1 MVVTNSGWPPSNATF
16 HKPVSEP
23 GWGLPTTKR
32 EALSEDQN
40 GWGQHP
46 PSVSWNGVGLGGGV
60 GVELGIAVGLGSR
73 VGEGLAVWVESAVG
87 ADGEGVTGCG
97 SVVIRV
103 PPERESAGGTGSASG
118 EISDAEVLRMG
129 TPPSPVSGI
138 SAELQPHARSERTNI
153 PTSGK
158 TLASC
163 LCRSTLKFKASTPEA
178 RPVGTRSISAPQKP
192 PRVGRPPAASAA
204 GRKGRG
210 QNPGRRNP

>member
-1 MVVTNSGWPPSNATF
+1 MN
-16 HKPVSEP
+16 
-23 GWGLPTTKR
+23 R

-40 GWGQHP
+40 GCGQHP

-73 VGEGLAVWVESAVG
+73 VGEGLAVWVESAGGV
-87 ADGEGVTGCG
+87 GVTGCG
-97 SVVIRV
+97 SAVVRV
-103 PPERESAGGTGSASG
+103 PPESEAAGGTGSTSG
-118 EISDAEVLRMG
+118 ETTDADVVGMG
-129 TPPSPVSGI
+129 TPTNPVSGI
-138 SAELQPHARSERTNI
+138 SAELQPHARSERTDI